1 MKYFGAITLDIINH
15 DVFTLNVN
23 RQHLGYGPNLNMS
36 GPPKGSIPAGAI
48 VEGFKGWQRENYV
61 QINILVIALE
71 IVSNFAYLRANIKHL
86 PPECYNSR
94 KVKNSTKPYL
104 KENNIEK

>member
-1 MKYFGAITLDIINH
+1 MHPYPIPGPELYTPQEIGPELEEREYNSLPSPTGDVLTDMKYFGAITLDIINH

-48 VEGFKGWQRENYV
+48 VEGFKGW
-61 QINILVIALE
+61 
-71 IVSNFAYLRANIKHL
+71 
-86 PPECYNSR
+86 
-94 KVKNSTKPYL
+94 
-104 KENNIEK
+104 